1 MIAWNS
7 KDVGAA
13 IRDAR
18 RQHGW
23 TQATLAD
30 HVGASRQWVI
40 ALEQGKRSAEIGK
53 VINVLKVLGFVLNI
67 QPTPSDDGAVDL
79 DRLLNDQDQP

>member
-13 IRDAR
+13 VRDAR
-18 RQHGW
+18 LQHGW
-23 TQATLAD
+23 TQAVLAA
-30 HVGASRQWVI
+30 HVGASRQWII

-53 VINVLKVLGFVLNI
+53 VINVLKVLGFVLDI
-67 QPTPSDDGAVDL
+67 QPTPNIDGAVDL
-79 DRLLNDQDQP
+79 DLLLNDQDQQ